1 MTEWTVV
8 TVIAV
13 LAGLLG
19 AIIKPIIRLNT
30 TLTKLTESVNAL
42 EKNIA
47 AMNDKNG
54 EAHEKLWR
62 KSDEHE
68 QRLSRHE
75 TRLGILEQ
83 YRQ

>member
-47 AMNDKNG
+47 AMRQPLGFCSPK
-54 EAHEKLWR
+54 ASISFHR
-62 KSDEHE
+62 
-68 QRLSRHE
+68 RLSS
-75 TRLGILEQ
+75 Q
-83 YRQ
+83 YGDVSVTG